1 MSQDVMKA
9 VDDAIDENELTRDVI
24 KSFTNAS
31 YLRHGSYDYAAGFM
45 ESAVIS
51 LIMQLPKAKR
61 KEARKMFNDVFNKSC

>member
-1 MSQDVMKA
+1 MSQDLI
-9 VDDAIDENELTRDVI
+9 DHEIDESELTRDVI
-24 KSFTNAS
+24 RNFTNAS

-61 KEARKMFNDVFNKSC
+61 KEARKMFNDAFSKSC